1 MSQIIETNAARLS
14 SDDAQSLLDWRNGTN
29 EGLVCGFTM
38 QGLLDMYHLS
48 SDYIEL
54 QYWLNESAD
63 AALKYKRIS
72 KSIHGPKNR
81 ANLEVA

>member
-14 SDDAQSLLDWRNGTN
+14 SDDAQSLLNWRNGTN
-29 EGLVCGFTM
+29 EGLVYGFTM
-38 QGLLDMYHLS
+38 QGLLDLYHLS

-54 QYWLNESAD
+54 QYWLEENAD
-63 AALKYKRIS
+63 ATMRYKRIS

-81 ANLEVA
+81 ANVAAA